1 MLFSTLRVLALGVL
15 LSVFDVAVAAAPQT
29 LGYQGHLADS
39 GGNPITGDLSIT
51 FRLYDAASGGSL
63 LWSEVQP
70 AVQVDGGNMAVEL
83 GKVTPLPLSIWG
95 KQLYLGIQIS
105 GDTEMLP
112 RPPLTAAP
120 YALRAARTMKNT
132 IMVSA
137 EGTPAENGT
146 ALIAAVAGISGPS
159 ASQPVAV
166 EIDAG
171 TYDLGTARLDI
182 PQYVSLTGR
191 GQDVSLITSANTQG
205 TVLFASNTQARRFT
219 ARNTGLP
226 PDDNNSTFGIGAATA
241 ALDSTTVS
249 NVRFES
255 ITGESVGVSALG
267 GRWGIYFC
275 ASNSFL
281 ANSFGS
287 AKSGDY
293 GIGLRADCK
302 TADSMLIDGVTLTAS
317 DSVGGVRGAFLA
329 GGGAWSNIKVF
340 LDQSLTTG
348 AAGSYGLRVFAN
360 TIDVGA
366 AILNAVISIEG
377 NNPGGLTTIPNID
390 GLRIEIGAD
399 VDVKGLFVEINKVK
413 AMAISGVRLL
423 ADNTSTHIVHIS
435 DADIH
440 VTGVQD
446 AAQGPGGGIFGV
458 RAQGSAPQLARVKI
472 KVECLPNG
480 YNFCGGVTQQ
490 PQPPMTGPGMQAGTL
505 TLDQV
510 TIETGHDAPADTSA
524 QSVAFLG
531 GLTPARIDHSTLRVL
546 RSASEEL
553 QSGVNIAQGGAS
565 LVRVHNSSVEIES
578 VNANHAAGKE
588 NCVAANGASGS
599 IELYGGY
606 VDGVSCT
613 PPGPTYVCAGVTKR
627 GAGLLAGCP

>member
-1 MLFSTLRVLALGVL
+1 MFVSTLRVLALFVVL
-15 LSVFDVAVAAAPQT
+15 SALRIAVAAAPNT

-51 FRLYDAASGGSL
+51 FRLYDVVSGGSA

-83 GKVTPLPLSIWG
+83 GKATPLPPGIWG

-112 RPPLTAAP
+112 RPPLTASP
-120 YALRAARTMKNT
+120 YALRASRTMKNT
-132 IMVSA
+132 VVVSA
-137 EGTPAENGT
+137 EGTPAENGA
-146 ALIAAVAGISGPS
+146 ALIAAVAGISGAS

-171 TYDLGTARLDI
+171 TYDLGSARLDI
-182 PQYVSLTGR
+182 PSYVSLVGR
-191 GQDVSLITSANTQG
+191 GQDVSLITSANPVG

-219 ARNTGLP
+219 ARSTGVP

-241 ALDSTTVS
+241 ALDNTTVS

-281 ANSFGS
+281 TNSFGR
-287 AKSGDY
+287 AQSGDY

-302 TADSMLIDGVTLTAS
+302 TADGMFIDGVTLTAS
-317 DSVGGVRGAFLA
+317 GSVGGVRGAFLA

-340 LDQSLTTG
+340 LDQPPATG
-348 AAGSYGLRVFAN
+348 VAGSFGLRVFPN
-360 TIDVGA
+360 TINVGA
-366 AILNAVISIEG
+366 GILNAVVSIEG
-377 NNPGGLTTIPNID
+377 NNPPGTTTVSLIE
-390 GLRIEIGAD
+390 GLRIDTGAD

-413 AMAISGVRLL
+413 ANSISGVRLQ
-423 ADNTSTHIVHIS
+423 ADNTSTHTVHIS

-446 AAQGPGGGIFGV
+446 AAQGPGGIFGV
-458 RAQGSAPQLARVKI
+458 RAQGSAPELARVKI

-490 PQPPMTGPGMQAGTL
+490 PQPPNVGPGMQAGTL

-510 TIETGHDAPADTSA
+510 TIETGHDAPADSSA

-531 GLTPARIDHSTLRVL
+531 GLTPARVDHSTLRVL
-546 RSASEEL
+546 RSASDEL

-565 LVRVHNSSVEIES
+565 LVRVHNSSVEIQS
-578 VNANHAAGKE
+578 ANASPVTA
-588 NCVAANGASGS
+588 NCVVANGASGS

-606 VDGVSCT
+606 VEGGSCT
-613 PPGPTYVCAGVTKR
+613 PPGPSYICAGVTKR
-627 GAGLLAGCP
+627 GVGLLAGCP